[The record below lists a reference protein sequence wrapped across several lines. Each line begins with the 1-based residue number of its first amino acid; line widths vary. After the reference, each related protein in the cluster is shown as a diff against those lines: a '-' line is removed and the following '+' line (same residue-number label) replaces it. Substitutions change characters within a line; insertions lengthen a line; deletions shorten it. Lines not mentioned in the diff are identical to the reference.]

1 MAKPLDIVVLGLSIT
16 SSWGNGHATT
26 YRALLRALAARGH
39 RLLFLERD
47 VPSYA
52 QARDQPTAGYCEIA
66 LYGSPEELADKHQ
79 ARIASADVI
88 IVGSFIPDGQAVIDW
103 VQATARGAVTF
114 YDMDTPVTM
123 ARLASDQCSYLAK
136 RQVPRFDMYFSFT
149 GGPLLRRLERRY
161 GAQRARPLYCAVDA
175 AEYSP
180 ATVERRWDL
189 AYVGTFSADRQPSL
203 NELLMLPGVHDSSL
217 RLAVAGSLY
226 PPDIRWPENVE
237 RIEHLSP
244 TEHRAFYAR
253 QRWTLNLTHAEMRAA
268 GYSPSVRLFEAAA
281 CGVPVITDEWP
292 GIHEFFEPGR
302 EIMVARSCAEMR
314 RLLSLPAEVA
324 AQVGQQARR
333 RALAEHTSTR
343 RAEYLEAQID
353 FVLSRR
359 ARPARPAKA
368 PAPATSQPTLVEPS
382 HAVKANGPLC
392 PPLPQSLTLPQTR
405 PAE

>member
-1 MAKPLDIVVLGLSIT
+1 MRRPLDIVVLGLSIT
-16 SSWGNGHATT
+16 SSWGNSHATT

-39 RLLFLERD
+39 RVLFLERD

-66 LYGSPEELADKHQ
+66 LYGSRQELADQHQ
-79 ARIASADVI
+79 ARVAAADLVM
-88 IVGSFIPDGQAVIDW
+88 VGSAIPEGQAVVDW

-114 YDMDTPVTM
+114 YDIDTPVT
-123 ARLASDQCSYLAK
+123 LGCLVSDQCDYLAQ

-149 GGPLLRRLERRY
+149 GGPILRRLERRY
-161 GAQRARPLYCAVDA
+161 GAQRARPLYCAVD
-175 AEYSP
+175 P
-180 ATVERRWDL
+180 ADYFPTTVAHRWDL
-189 AYVGTFSADRQPSL
+189 AFMGTYSADRQPSL

-217 RLAVAGSLY
+217 RLAVAGSRY
-226 PPDIRWPENVE
+226 PVDVRWPENVE
-237 RIEHLSP
+237 RIEHLP
-244 TEHRAFYAR
+244 PAEHRAFYAA
-253 QRWTLNLTHAEMRAA
+253 QRWTLNLSRAEMRAV

-314 RLLSLPAEVA
+314 RLLSVPPEVA
-324 AQVGQQARR
+324 AQMGRQARR

-343 RAEYLEAQID
+343 RAEYLEAQIE

-359 ARPARPAKA
+359 ARSARQPKTT
-368 PAPATSQPTLVEPS
+368 PAPESRPGQVEPS
-382 HAVKANGPLC
+382 HCIEVNGPAR
-392 PPLPQSLTLPQTR
+392 PPLPQPVAPPHS
-405 PAE
+405 AD